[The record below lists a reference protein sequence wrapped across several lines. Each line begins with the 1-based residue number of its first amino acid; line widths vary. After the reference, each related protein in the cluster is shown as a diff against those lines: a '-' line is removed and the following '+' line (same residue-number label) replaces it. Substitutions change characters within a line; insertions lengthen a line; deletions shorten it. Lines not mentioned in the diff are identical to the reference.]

1 MTRGHVSGPVRGQL
15 RGLLRG
21 LARGSCGLALGL
33 LTLWAAQAQTAQDPS
48 KLLGSPPAVPLTTPT
63 SAETAQ
69 PPQASTQAAPEPDE
83 WHEAI
88 TRQRQALAAQR
99 SAIGQAE
106 AQQQVVCWQKFAVNA
121 CLSDARRVRRQAL
134 EPLRQQELALNAQER
149 LWRTEQRERRLQ
161 GKQPDARDTP

>member
-1 MTRGHVSGPVRGQL
+1 MTRASLSGCC
-15 RGLLRG
+15 
-21 LARGSCGLALGL
+21 SLALGL
-33 LTLWAAQAQTAQDPS
+33 LTFWSVQAQTAQDPS
-48 KLLGSPPAVPLTTPT
+48 NTMAPSPGVSLTAPT

-69 PPQASTQAAPEPDE
+69 ALQASAQAAPKSDE
-83 WHEAI
+83 LPEAI

-121 CLSDARRVRRQAL
+121 CLTEARRARRQAL

-149 LWRTEQRERRLQ
+149 MWRTEQRDKRLQ
-161 GKQPDARDTP
+161 GKQTDARETP